1 MDTHKTHSFT
11 IALYQRPGQTL
22 DDTELDAL
30 SREIREIAAA
40 CFHTIPEYQAME
52 GTRKA
57 LSDKLITLARD
68 AWGRPVGFCSMVF
81 LDVPDVGT
89 VLHLGLT
96 CVHPD
101 ARGRRLTHRLV
112 KKALTRYLF
121 RQNPFGRVWI
131 SNCAAVLSSLG
142 NVALNF
148 DGVYPS
154 PLINSRPG
162 PDHLK
167 IARAIDSRFRDRMF
181 IPDQAVLDE
190 KRFVFRGSVKD
201 TVFHKER
208 DDLAFHHRKN
218 GINRFYANMMNFEQG
233 DEVLQIGYFRMA
245 SVLKYLFRQ
254 RRMKKNAQAQTP
266 VLEN

>member
-1 MDTHKTHSFT
+1 MMTEETRPYS
-11 IALYQRPGQTL
+11 IELYQRPGKTL
-22 DDTELDAL
+22 DDDALSAL
-30 SREIREIAAA
+30 SREIREIAGA
-40 CFHTIPEYQAME
+40 CFHAIPGYQAMV
-52 GTRKA
+52 GTRDSLA
-57 LSDKLITLARD
+57 DKLITIARD
-68 AWGRPVGFCSMVF
+68 GWDRPMGFCSMVF
-81 LDVPDVGT
+81 LEVPGVGT

-148 DGVYPS
+148 EQVFPS
-154 PLINSRPG
+154 PLMDSRPS

-167 IARAIDSRFRDRMF
+167 IARAIDQRFRDKMY
-181 IPDQAVLDE
+181 IPDHAVLDE
-190 KRFVFRGSVKD
+190 DRFVFRGSVRD

-218 GINRFYANMMNFEQG
+218 GLNRFYANMMNFEQG

-245 SVLKYLFRQ
+245 SVLKYLLRQ
-254 RRMKKNAQAQTP
+254 RRMKKLIQAGTP